1 MSKKQ
6 QINQHK
12 IGILLSLLLD
22 YTDDYKEVSKICEE
36 VVNDLYSEV
45 PQLARTTYFQKVSS
59 LIEHRV
65 SNDLLMLGLLAI
77 KSLVEVGAN
86 GKTALK
92 LIKELKIMCN
102 SLDQVYEM
110 HHLDKCWNKL
120 NTVMRKNYEEI
131 QRKT

>member
-1 MSKKQ
+1 MKQKKQ
-6 QINQHK
+6 VDQHK

-22 YTDDYKEVSKICEE
+22 YTDDHKEVSKICEE
-36 VVNDLYSEV
+36 VVNDLYGEIPELS
-45 PQLARTTYFQKVSS
+45 RSTYFQKVSS
-59 LIEHRV
+59 LIEEKV

-77 KSLVEVGAN
+77 KSLVQVGAN
-86 GKTALK
+86 SKTALK

-120 NTVMRKNYEEI
+120 NTVMRKNYKQI
-131 QRKT
+131 HR